1 MNEHPGPWRLPDSWT
16 WTTTGEV
23 CEVVGGGTPRTSDT
37 GNFDGGEIPWITPAD
52 LSGFKGT
59 YIGHGARNITK
70 RGYESSGAT
79 LMPRGTVLFSSRAPI
94 GYVAIAANEVSTNQ
108 GFKSFIPPNGLK
120 PEYLRHYLRRARDMA
135 KGMASG
141 TTFLEL
147 SGRHAAKLPLA
158 LAPTQ
163 EQGRIANAL
172 DSYFTRLDDAE
183 ATLDRVKRN
192 LELYR
197 ASVLQAAVE
206 GRLVPTEAELA
217 QAEGRSFEPA
227 SSLVRRLSP
236 DVIEVD
242 GGAQEIPHGWTKVRL
257 GSIAQVRL
265 GRQRSPARS
274 VGKNMRPYMRA
285 ANVTWDGI
293 NTEDVKEMDFTPRE
307 FQVFA
312 LRRGDILLSEASGSP
327 DEVGKPAIWNEQIPD
342 CCFQNTLVRVR
353 ADQCL
358 VPFLYLH
365 FLSDAV
371 SGAFSRSSKGV
382 GIHHLSAGTME
393 CWPTRIPPLAE
404 QRRIVAH
411 VEDSLSVVRA
421 VQQAVETDKLRC
433 ARLRQSLLAMAF
445 QGRLV
450 DQDPTDEP
458 ASVLLD
464 RVRAERAKAASSP
477 ETPRRRGRPRMAVK
491 K

>member
-1 MNEHPGPWRLPDSWT
+1 MKTGISDSGLNLT
-16 WTTTGEV
+16 
-23 CEVVGGGTPRTSDT
+23 
-37 GNFDGGEIPWITPAD
+37 
-52 LSGFKGT
+52 
-59 YIGHGARNITK
+59 H
-70 RGYESSGAT
+70 
-79 LMPRGTVLFSSRAPI
+79 SR
-94 GYVAIAANEVSTNQ
+94 
-108 GFKSFIPPNGLK
+108 F
-120 PEYLRHYLRRARDMA
+120 
-135 KGMASG
+135 
-141 TTFLEL
+141 
-147 SGRHAAKLPLA
+147 LPLPVP
-158 LAPTQ
+158 LAPSQ
-163 EQGRIANAL
+163 EQVRIVETL
-172 DSYFTRLDDAE
+172 ESYSTRLNDAE
-183 ATLDRVKRN
+183 ASLERVKRN
-192 LELYR
+192 LERYR

-217 QAEGRSFEPA
+217 HAEGRSYEPA
-227 SSLVRRLSP
+227 STLVRRLSP
-236 DVIEVD
+236 EAIEVD
-242 GGAQEIPHGWTKVRL
+242 GGAGQLPRGWTKVRL
-257 GSIAQVRL
+257 GSMAEVRL

-274 VGKNMRPYMRA
+274 VGENMRPYMRA
-285 ANVTWDGI
+285 ANVTWGGI

-342 CCFQNTLVRVR
+342 CCFQNTLVRIR

-393 CWPTRIPPLAE
+393 FWPMRIPPLAE

-411 VEDSLSVVRA
+411 VEDSLTIVRA
-421 VQQAVETDKLRC
+421 VQQAVETNRLRC
-433 ARLRQSLLAMAF
+433 ARLRQSLLAIAF

-450 DQDPTDEP
+450 DQDPSDET

-464 RVRAERAKAASSP
+464 RIRAERAKSAAP
-477 ETPRRRGRPRMAVK
+477 AAPRRRGRPLKTVK